1 MRGKWG
7 RRTGGEDKGD
17 RRAKECAG
25 MGSGCDRGDTRLERR
40 GGEGKSLIAQG
51 KIEAGRGCAGTGSI
65 KSGPPGYG

>member
-25 MGSGCDRGDTRLERR
+25 IKPGWDRGGAGRKRR
-40 GGEGKSLIAQG
+40 GGEDKSLIAQG